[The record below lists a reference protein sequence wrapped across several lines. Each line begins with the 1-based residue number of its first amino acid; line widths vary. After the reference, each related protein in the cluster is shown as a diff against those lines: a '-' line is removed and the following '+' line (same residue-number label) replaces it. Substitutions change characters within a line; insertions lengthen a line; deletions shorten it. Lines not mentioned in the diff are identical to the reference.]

1 MEQQAVYVT
10 QGEELFQLADR
21 LKGLK
26 EQKKQLEDTLKD
38 INAAIEETNEKMV
51 QIMTQ
56 QEIQNFNRAG
66 QLFYLNTRTFASP
79 AAGQQEALYSW
90 LKENGYGD
98 LVKETVYSQTLSAF
112 IKELLEE
119 DDELPEELQKLVNVY
134 EKTIVGVKKAAK

>member
-1 MEQQAVYVT
+1 MEQQAVYAS
-10 QGEELFQLADR
+10 QEQELFQLADR
-21 LKGLK
+21 MKELK
-26 EQKKQLEDTLKD
+26 EQKKHLEDTLKEV
-38 INAAIEETNEKMV
+38 NGAIEETNEKMV

-66 QLFYLNTRTFASP
+66 QLFYLSTRTFASP
-79 AAGQQEALYSW
+79 AAGQQEALCSW

-119 DDELPEELQKLVNVY
+119 DDELPEELQELINVY
-134 EKTIVGVKKAAK
+134 EKTTVGMKKAAK